1 MAFTIISAGAGSG
14 KTYRL
19 TQEMVKKLNEG
30 YPAAGIIAT
39 TFTQKAASEL
49 QSRVRIALLKLGLR
63 QEAEA
68 LTNALIGTVHSLGI
82 KLLQRFAFEAGV
94 SPIVNIITEG
104 EPQYYFNLAMTSI
117 LTPEKV
123 EKMEELSRRLTI
135 IKDENNGTDWRNIVK
150 DLTDI
155 ARANNFSATMLRESA
170 NESVATQLNLLETP
184 EMDAEAFDRL
194 LLDQIKDTL
203 HKVSEIGDVTKVTS
217 TSLDKIK
224 KVKQYLE
231 NKIYPPWEDWARL
244 SKLDSGAKSK
254 EAIKEMTDFAAGHI
268 RHPRFHADISAF
280 IHEIFELAIE
290 AMQEYS
296 HFKTQRGLIDYTDM
310 EVKVDELLD
319 NPTVCDILRSE
330 ISILMVDEFQDTS
343 PIQLSI
349 FLKLSQIA
357 KHTIWVGDPKQSIY
371 GFRGAEPSLM
381 KAIIDKNG
389 GVKPEDVQGN
399 SYRSR
404 QDLVH
409 CVNALFVR
417 GFNDMPSSQVELQP
431 IRTRESESDLFGPA
445 LNMWELNKNEDG
457 KKQKFN
463 IQHISNALAHSLQSQ
478 LQKGIYIKDDQS
490 GEMRRAQ
497 AGDVAILCK
506 KNSLCLDMAAS
517 LKMAGLN
524 AALSQPGIFD
534 TIEGILILA
543 CLKYVQSKDEIALT
557 EILLYGEKMSLE
569 ALLHAKADRQR
580 QKANESDLKLP
591 EWGMDYPLTRKLIA
605 LRKNR
610 KYLSVFE
617 ILDQIISSLD
627 IKRLIV
633 EWGNPDQRLDNIDQI
648 RSIALKYEES
658 CKSLHIATSLSG
670 FIFWCQRKIET
681 KADFQGAG
689 EGPDA
694 VRVLTYHRSKG
705 LEWPIVIL
713 MDLDKEVNT
722 KINNLTIVPKNN
734 TIDLSNILG
743 NRWVRLWINP
753 YGKNNKKTVLWDNI
767 EKSPE
772 WDYQNKQDLAEE
784 IRLFYV
790 GFTRARDYLILPQA
804 DKDLSVI
811 NRIWNKDLEELNVL
825 DLKNETI
832 SIPWKNEN
840 LTFNRF
846 PMRFIDQTPEVVRE
860 YASFLYTEAAKG
872 EVDHINKLIQYEDL
886 SGIKEVTTT
895 FKIIETFTIWE
906 DLNIENWSNK
916 EKENFKMAMT
926 TFINE
931 WHPDEESYRIKIL
944 AEDLL
949 KEFSL
954 TDLLPNTFFI
964 EVSDRLTSLVE
975 PLFFDFIEK
984 NRQITSYIAQREY
997 NFDIPVVIES
1007 EQENVFITLIN
1018 NLDST
1023 SVEGLLEDH
1032 KNKLAFE
1039 NELIKRNKASEN
1051 IQNWVLLVS
1060 KGIIVKIDWTLK
1072 DSLEEIINNL

>member
-19 TQEMVKKLNEG
+19 TQEMIKKLNEG

-63 QEAEA
+63 EEAEA

-94 SPIVNIITEG
+94 SPIVNIITEE

-150 DLTDI
+150 NLTDI
-155 ARANNFSATMLRESA
+155 ARSNNFSAAILRESA
-170 NESVATQLNLLETP
+170 KESITTQMNLLELP
-184 EMDAEAFDRL
+184 EMDAKAFDSL

-203 HKVSEIGDVTKVTS
+203 NKVSETGDVTKVTS
-217 TSLDKIK
+217 TSIDKIK
-224 KVKQYLE
+224 KVKQLLE
-231 NKIYPPWEDWARL
+231 NNIYPPWEDWARL
-244 SKLDSGAKSK
+244 SKLEAGAKSK

-319 NPTVCDILRSE
+319 NLTVCDILKSE

-371 GFRGAEPSLM
+371 GFRGAEPALM

-389 GVKPEDVQGN
+389 GVKPEDVQGI

-417 GFNDMPSSQVELQP
+417 GFSDMPSSQVELKP
-431 IRTRESESDLFGPA
+431 FRTRESESDLFGPA
-445 LNMWELNKNEDG
+445 LNMWELNKMEDG

-463 IQHISNALAHSLQSQ
+463 IQHVSNALAHSLQSQ
-478 LQKGIYIKDDQS
+478 LQNGIYIKDDQS
-490 GEMRRAQ
+490 KEMRKAQ

-506 KNSLCLDMAAS
+506 TNSLCLGVAAS

-524 AALSQPGIFD
+524 AAISQPGIFE
-534 TIEGILILA
+534 TVEGILILA

-580 QKANESDLKLP
+580 QKANESDLKLA
-591 EWGMDYPLTRKLIA
+591 EWGVDYPLTRKLIA

-633 EWGNPDQRLDNIDQI
+633 EWGNADQRLDNIDQI

-681 KADFQGAG
+681 NTDFQGAG
-689 EGPDA
+689 EGPDS
-694 VRVLTYHRSKG
+694 VSVLTYHRSKG

-713 MDLDKEVNT
+713 LDLDKEVNT

-784 IRLFYV
+784 IRIFYV
-790 GFTRARDYLILPQA
+790 GFTRARDYLMLPQA
-804 DKDLSVI
+804 DKNLSVI
-811 NRIWNKDLEELNVL
+811 NRIWNKDQEELNVL
-825 DLKNETI
+825 DPSNETI
-832 SIPWKNEN
+832 SITWKNEN
-840 LTFNRF
+840 INFNRS
-846 PMRFIDQTPEVVRE
+846 PMHFIDQTPEIVRE
-860 YASFLYTEAAKG
+860 FSSFLYTEAAKG
-872 EVDHINKLIQYEDL
+872 EVDHLTKLIQSDDL
-886 SGIKEVTTT
+886 SGIKEVANTY
-895 FKIIETFTIWE
+895 KIIETVKIWE
-906 DLNIENWSNK
+906 ELNTENWSHK
-916 EKENFKMAMT
+916 EKENFKMAMAA
-926 TFINE
+926 FIYE

-944 AEDLL
+944 EEDLL

-954 TDLLPNTFFI
+954 TDLLPTPFFI
-964 EVSDRLTSLVE
+964 EVSDHLTTLVE
-975 PLFFDFIEK
+975 PLFFDFIDK
-984 NRQITSYIAQREY
+984 NHQIISSISQREY
-997 NFDIPVVIES
+997 IFDVPVVIES
-1007 EQENVFITLIN
+1007 EQENVFITLLN
-1018 NLDST
+1018 NLDNKT
-1023 SVEGLLEDH
+1023 VDELLEDH

-1039 NELIKRNKASEN
+1039 NELIKRHKSSEN

>member
-123 EKMEELSRRLTI
+123 ENMEELSRRLTI

-150 DLTDI
+150 NLTDI
-155 ARANNFSATMLRESA
+155 ARSNNFSAAMLRESA
-170 NESVATQLNLLETP
+170 EQSITTQLNLLEP
-184 EMDAEAFDRL
+184 PDMDAEAFDKL
-194 LLDQIKDTL
+194 LLKQIKDTL
-203 HKVSEIGDVTKVTS
+203 QKVSETGDVTKVTS

-224 KVKQYLE
+224 KVKQLLE
-231 NKIYPPWEDWARL
+231 NNIYPPWEDWARL
-244 SKLDSGAKSK
+244 SKLDAGAKSR

-268 RHPRFHADISAF
+268 RHPRFHTDISAF

-290 AMQEYS
+290 AMQEYG

-310 EVKVDELLD
+310 EVKVDQLLD
-319 NPTVCDILRSE
+319 NPAVCDILRSE

-371 GFRGAEPSLM
+371 GFRGAEPALM

-389 GVKPEDVQGN
+389 GVKPEDVQGT

-417 GFNDMPSSQVELQP
+417 GFSDMPSSQVELKP
-431 IRTRESESDLFGPA
+431 SRTKESESDLFGPA
-445 LNMWELNKNEDG
+445 LNMWELNKMEDG

-463 IQHISNALAHSLQSQ
+463 IEQVSNALSHSLQAQ
-478 LQKGIYIKDDQS
+478 LQKGIYIKDDHS
-490 GEMRRAQ
+490 GQMRKAQ

-506 KNSLCLDMAAS
+506 KNSLCLSVAAS
-517 LKMAGLN
+517 LKRVGLN
-524 AALSQPGIFD
+524 AAVSQPGIFD
-534 TIEGILILA
+534 TVEGVLILA

-580 QKANESDLKLP
+580 QKVNESDLKLP
-591 EWGMDYPLTRKLIA
+591 EWGIDYPLTRKLIA

-689 EGPDA
+689 EGPDS
-694 VRVLTYHRSKG
+694 VSVLTYHRSKG

-713 MDLDKEVNT
+713 LDLDKEVNT
-722 KINNLTIVPKNN
+722 KINNLTIAPKNN

-772 WDYQNKQDLAEE
+772 WDYQNKQDLDEE
-784 IRLFYV
+784 IRVFYV
-790 GFTRARDYLILPQA
+790 GFTRARDYLMLPQA
-804 DKDLSVI
+804 DKNLSVI

-825 DLKNETI
+825 DPSSETI
-832 SIPWKNEN
+832 SIPWKSEN
-840 LTFNRF
+840 LPFSRF
-846 PMRFIDQTPEVVRE
+846 PMHFIDQTPEMVSE
-860 YASFLYTEAAKG
+860 FASFLYTEAAKG
-872 EVDHINKLIQYEDL
+872 EVDHLTKLIQYEDL
-886 SGIKEVTTT
+886 SGIKELTTT
-895 FKIIETFTIWE
+895 FNIIEKVTIWE
-906 DLNIENWSNK
+906 DLNTENWSPN
-916 EKENFKMAMT
+916 EKENFKMAMAA
-926 TFINE
+926 FINE

-954 TDLLPNTFFI
+954 TDLLPTAFFPEI
-964 EVSDRLTSLVE
+964 SNRLTSLVE
-975 PLFFDFIEK
+975 PLFFDFIDK
-984 NRQITSYIAQREY
+984 NHLIISSISQREY
-997 NFDIPVVIES
+997 IFDVPVVIES
-1007 EQENVFITLIN
+1007 EHENIFITLLN
-1018 NLDST
+1018 NLDNK
-1023 SVEGLLEDH
+1023 SVDELLEDH

-1039 NELIKRNKASEN
+1039 NELIKRHKSSEN

-1060 KGIIVKIDWTLK
+1060 KGILVKIDWNLK

>member
-135 IKDENNGTDWRNIVK
+135 VKDENNGTDWRNIVK

-155 ARANNFSATMLRESA
+155 ARANNFSAAMLRESA
-170 NESVATQLNLLETP
+170 NESVATQLNLLEPP

-231 NKIYPPWEDWARL
+231 NNIYPPWEDWARL
-244 SKLDSGAKSK
+244 SKLDAGAKSK
-254 EAIKEMTDFAAGHI
+254 EAIKEMTYFAAGHI

-404 QDLVH
+404 QDLVN

-431 IRTRESESDLFGPA
+431 IRTRESESDLFGLA

-557 EILLYGEKMSLE
+557 EILLYGEKMNLE

-784 IRLFYV
+784 IRVFYV

-825 DLKNETI
+825 DLKNESI

-860 YASFLYTEAAKG
+860 YPSFLYTEAARG

-926 TFINE
+926 AFINE

-984 NRQITSYIAQREY
+984 NRLITSYIAQREY
-997 NFDIPVVIES
+997 NFDIPLVIES

-1023 SVEGLLEDH
+1023 SVEELLEDH

>member
-1 MAFTIISAGAGSG
+1 
-14 KTYRL
+14 
-19 TQEMVKKLNEG
+19 
-30 YPAAGIIAT
+30 
-39 TFTQKAASEL
+39 
-49 QSRVRIALLKLGLR
+49 
-63 QEAEA
+63 
-68 LTNALIGTVHSLGI
+68 
-82 KLLQRFAFEAGV
+82 
-94 SPIVNIITEG
+94 
-104 EPQYYFNLAMTSI
+104 
-117 LTPEKV
+117 
-123 EKMEELSRRLTI
+123 
-135 IKDENNGTDWRNIVK
+135 
-150 DLTDI
+150 
-155 ARANNFSATMLRESA
+155 MLRESA
-170 NESVATQLNLLETP
+170 NESVATQLNLLEPP

-203 HKVSEIGDVTKVTS
+203 HKVSETGDLTKVTS

-231 NKIYPPWEDWARL
+231 NNIYPPWEDWARL
-244 SKLDSGAKSK
+244 SKLDAGAKSK
-254 EAIKEMTDFAAGHI
+254 EAIKEMTDFAASHI

-319 NPTVCDILRSE
+319 NPTVCDILKSE

-389 GVKPEDVQGN
+389 GVKPEDVQGT

-404 QDLVH
+404 QDLVN
-409 CVNALFVR
+409 CVNAIFVR

-431 IRTRESESDLFGPA
+431 IRSRESESHLFGPA

-463 IQHISNALAHSLQSQ
+463 IQHISNSLAHSLKSQ
-478 LQKGIYIKDDQS
+478 LQKGIYVKDDQS

-569 ALLHAKADRQR
+569 ALLTAKADRQR

-689 EGPDA
+689 EGPDT

-713 MDLDKEVNT
+713 MDLDKEINT

-734 TIDLSNILG
+734 MVDLSNILG

-772 WDYQNKQDLAEE
+772 WDYQNKQNLAEE

-825 DLKNETI
+825 DPNNETI

-846 PMRFIDQTPEVVRE
+846 PIRFIDQTPEVIRE
-860 YASFLYTEAAKG
+860 YSSFLYTEAAKG
-872 EVDHINKLIQYEDL
+872 EVDHITKLIQYEDL
-886 SGIKEVTTT
+886 SGIKELTTT
-895 FKIIETFTIWE
+895 FKIIETVTIWE
-906 DLNIENWSNK
+906 DLNTGNWSNK

-926 TFINE
+926 AFINE

-944 AEDLL
+944 AENLL
-949 KEFSL
+949 NEFSL
-954 TDLLPNTFFI
+954 TDLLPTAFFI

-984 NRQITSYIAQREY
+984 NRPITSYIAQREY
-997 NFDIPVVIES
+997 NFDIPIVIES
-1007 EQENVFITLIN
+1007 EQENIFINLIN

-1023 SVEGLLEDH
+1023 SIEGLLENH

-1060 KGIIVKIDWTLK
+1060 KGIIVKIDWILK